1 MAKSMYVVIIL
12 LMEYICYLAQYELV
26 QFKDDYIMKLLSLKD
41 TWNLVNEIRLYQ
53 FDFYVQV

>member
-12 LMEYICYLAQYELV
+12 LMEYIYCLAQYELV